1 MQVPHGSPSDSPSPE
16 KTSNSSAEGTS
27 CAQEAPSNPPAPT
40 KTPMGEAQV
49 TAETWDVEIP
59 RAQVLAK
66 ELGLRVEQ
74 VQKTLDLL
82 DEGATLPFIAR
93 YRKEMTGGLDEVEIS
108 TITERGTYL
117 TELKTRKAAVLS
129 EIHKQGKLTDALKQ
143 RILNTL
149 SRTELEDLY
158 LPYKPKR
165 RTRATIAKE
174 KGLEPLGL
182 LIFSQPKT
190 AESKDVLAAPYI
202 DAEKGLP
209 DAETVFAGA
218 RDIVAELI
226 SDDAAVRQALR
237 ALALETGVLRSRL
250 LKRKEETEETAE
262 PGNER
267 ASVEAKPSAKG
278 EKKEDPALKFS
289 DYFEYEEGAKT
300 IPSHRMLALRRGE
313 KEGVLRVTL
322 ELDNDKCQSTI
333 SRIVVRCAES
343 PLLDDVKLA
352 IRDAWDRLLKPAVE
366 VDVRLALRERA
377 DAEAIRVFAENLRHL
392 LLQAPLGGKR
402 VLALDPGYRTGCKL
416 AVVDEKG
423 DLLAHDVI
431 FATLSEARRLEAAE
445 RLEALLREHKVS
457 AVAIGNGTASRET
470 EGFVR
475 KLAAAG
481 KLPGVK
487 VIVVSEAGAS
497 VYSTSEIGRQ
507 EFPSHDPTV
516 RSAASIGRR
525 LQDPL
530 AELVKIEPKSIG
542 VGQYQHDVHQPTLK
556 KQLDQ
561 VVESCVNQVGVDVNT
576 ASPKLLQ
583 YVAGVGETLAQNI
596 AQYRSQHGPFASR
609 RQLLDVPRMGPKAF
623 EQAAGFLRIREHA
636 ESPLDASAVHPESYD
651 VVERMAGDLGVSVK
665 ELVGNSEQIKRI
677 ELSRYVDDR
686 RGEPTLRD
694 ILVELEK
701 PGRDPRKEFEEV
713 GFNPDVTE
721 VSHLKEGMV
730 LNGVVT
736 NVTNFGAFVD
746 VGVHQDGLVHV
757 SELSHRFVKDPAEAV
772 KVGDRVKVRVLKVEL
787 DRMRVGLSIKAA
799 TEPPKAEPPK
809 AEPRDA
815 RAPSRQPDGGGAS
828 GRDRRERGP
837 SSERPD
843 KSPGKPQGKPQTER
857 QGSGQGSDRSPSPRH
872 DSDRKPAPPR
882 PNASQQPKTSPFN
895 SIRGLNLVLKK

>member
-1 MQVPHGSPSDSPSPE
+1 MQEQHDLSSTPTSDSP
-16 KTSNSSAEGTS
+16 
-27 CAQEAPSNPPAPT
+27 
-40 KTPMGEAQV
+40 V
-49 TAETWDVEIP
+49 TAVPPPTPVWNVQIDRAAVIAAELNLKPQQVE
-59 RAQVLAK
+59 RTLA
-66 ELGLRVEQ
+66 
-74 VQKTLDLL
+74 LL

-93 YRKEMTGGLDEVEIS
+93 YRKEATGGLGEVEIA
-108 TITERGTYL
+108 TITERGSYL
-117 TELKTRKAAVLS
+117 TELVTRKAAVLT
-129 EIHKQGKLTDALKQ
+129 EIHKQGKLNDLLLK
-143 RILNTL
+143 RILKTL

-158 LPYKPKR
+158 LPFKPKR
-165 RTRATIAKE
+165 RTRATIARE
-174 KGLEPLGL
+174 RGLEPLAQ
-182 LIFSQPKT
+182 IIWSQPDK
-190 AESKDVLAAPYI
+190 ASSREELAAPYLS
-202 DAEKGLP
+202 AENGLP
-209 DAETVFAGA
+209 DVDSVFSGA
-218 RDIVAELI
+218 RDIVAEQI
-226 SDDAAVRQALR
+226 SDDAGVRSALR
-237 ALALETGVLRSRL
+237 AFAIETGQLKSRL
-250 LKRKEETEETAE
+250 LKRKEDADETPE

-267 ASVEAKPSAKG
+267 GEVKPTPKLD
-278 EKKEDPALKFS
+278 KKDDPALKFS

-322 ELDNDKCQSTI
+322 ELDSDKARGVI
-333 SRIVVRCAES
+333 SQQVIRSPGS
-343 PLLDDVKLA
+343 PLLGELRLA
-352 IRDAWDRLLKPAVE
+352 LDDAWDRLLKPAVE

-416 AVVDEKG
+416 AVIDGKG

-431 FATLSEARRLEAAE
+431 FATMSESRRIEAAQRLED
-445 RLEALLREHKVS
+445 LIREHSVG
-457 AVAIGNGTASRET
+457 AIAIGNGTASRET

-487 VIVVSEAGAS
+487 IIVVSEAGAS
-497 VYSTSEIGRQ
+497 VYSTSDIGRQ
-507 EFPSHDPTV
+507 EFPTHDPTV

-596 AQYRSQHGPFASR
+596 ATYRSQHGPFSSR
-609 RQLLDVPRMGPKAF
+609 RQLLEVPRMGPKAF
-623 EQAAGFLRIREHA
+623 EQSAGFLRIRESP
-636 ESPLDASAVHPESYD
+636 ESPLDSSAVHPESYD
-651 VVERMAGDLGVSVK
+651 VVERMAKDLSVSIR
-665 ELVGNSEQIKRI
+665 ELVGNSELIRTVQIT
-677 ELSRYVDDR
+677 RYIDDR

-694 ILVELEK
+694 ILSELEK
-701 PGRDPRKEFEEV
+701 PGRDPRQEFEEV

-721 VSHLKEGMV
+721 VSHLKEGMI

-746 VGVHQDGLVHV
+746 VGVHQDGLVHI

-772 KVGDRVKVRVLKVEL
+772 KVGDRVKVKVIKVEL
-787 DRMRVGLSIKAA
+787 DRMRIGLSIKAA
-799 TEPPKAEPPK
+799 TEPPKAEAGDDRRQQRPDAGPRTREPERRRDDTDRRRDDNRRDDSRGRPPATAPGPAK
-809 AEPRDA
+809 PAQDA
-815 RAPSRQPDGGGAS
+815 RPPRREESGPRPPARDQKPAAGGGGSS
-828 GRDRRERGP
+828 GP
-837 SSERPD
+837 L
-843 KSPGKPQGKPQTER
+843 K
-857 QGSGQGSDRSPSPRH
+857 
-872 DSDRKPAPPR
+872 
-882 PNASQQPKTSPFN
+882 NSPFN
-895 SIRGLNLVLKK
+895 TIRGLNLVLKK

>member
-1 MQVPHGSPSDSPSPE
+1 MQEPHDQPVPGTTQTPVDAAQQPTP
-16 KTSNSSAEGTS
+16 TWNVQLDRAAVIAAELNLRP
-27 CAQEAPSNPPAPT
+27 Q
-40 KTPMGEAQV
+40 QV
-49 TAETWDVEIP
+49 E
-59 RAQVLAK
+59 R
-66 ELGLRVEQ
+66 
-74 VQKTLDLL
+74 TLSLL

-93 YRKEMTGGLDEVEIS
+93 YRKEATEGLGEVEIS
-108 TITERGTYL
+108 TIAERGTYL
-117 TELKTRKAAVLS
+117 TELQTRKAAVLT
-129 EIHKQGKLTDALKQ
+129 EIHKQGKLTDLLKQ
-143 RILNTL
+143 RIVKTL

-158 LPYKPKR
+158 LPFKPKR
-165 RTRATIAKE
+165 RTRATIARE
-174 KGLEPLGL
+174 KGLEPLAQ
-182 LIFSQPKT
+182 LIWSQPDT
-190 AESKDVLAAPYI
+190 APSLDELATPYVN
-202 DAEKGLP
+202 AEKGLL
-209 DAETVFAGA
+209 DVASVLSGA
-218 RDIVAELI
+218 RDIVAEQI
-226 SDDAAVRQALR
+226 SDDAGVRSALR
-237 ALALETGVLRSRL
+237 TFSLESGVLKSRL
-250 LKRKEETEETAE
+250 IKRKDDSEEAPE

-267 ASVEAKPSAKG
+267 AAGDVKPVVKTD
-278 EKKEDPALKFS
+278 KKDDPALKFS
-289 DYFEYEEGAKT
+289 DYFEYEESAKT

-322 ELDNDKCQSTI
+322 EVDGDRSRGVI
-333 SRIVVRCAES
+333 SQQVIRAPSS
-343 PLLDDVKLA
+343 PLLGELKLA
-352 IRDAWDRLLKPAVE
+352 IDDAWERLLKPAVE
-366 VDVRLALRERA
+366 VDVRLVLRERA

-431 FATLSEARRLEAAE
+431 FATMSESRRIEAAE
-445 RLEALLREHKVS
+445 RLEDLVREHKVS
-457 AVAIGNGTASRET
+457 SIAIGNGTASRET

-481 KLPGVK
+481 KLPGIK
-487 VIVVSEAGAS
+487 IIVVSEAGAS

-507 EFPSHDPTV
+507 EFPTHDPTV

-596 AQYRSQHGPFASR
+596 ANYRSQHGPFSSR
-609 RQLLDVPRMGPKAF
+609 KQLLDVPRMGPKAF
-623 EQAAGFLRIREHA
+623 EQSAGFLRIRENA
-636 ESPLDASAVHPESYD
+636 ESPLDSSAVHPESYD
-651 VVERMAGDLGVSVK
+651 VVERMAKDLSVSVH
-665 ELVGNSEQIKRI
+665 ELVGNSDLIRQIQI
-677 ELSRYVDDR
+677 VRYVDDR

-694 ILVELEK
+694 ILAELEK
-701 PGRDPRKEFEEV
+701 PGRDPRQEFEEV

-746 VGVHQDGLVHV
+746 VGVHQDGLVHI
-757 SELSHRFVKDPAEAV
+757 SELSHKFVKDPAEAV
-772 KVGDRVKVRVLKVEL
+772 KVGDRVKVRVIKVEL
-787 DRMRVGLSIKAA
+787 DRMRIGLSIKAA
-799 TEPPKAEPPK
+799 SEPPKPEPG
-809 AEPRDA
+809 DA
-815 RAPSRQPDGGGAS
+815 RRPPRAVDGGQPRGRDGDRRREDGPRRDEGPRREEAPRRDDNRARPPAAQTGNARPPADNRPPRRDDAGPRPPSRGD
-828 GRDRRERGP
+828 
-837 SSERPD
+837 
-843 KSPGKPQGKPQTER
+843 
-857 QGSGQGSDRSPSPRH
+857 
-872 DSDRKPAPPR
+872 KPA
-882 PNASQQPKTSPFN
+882 AGGPKTSPFN